1 MHEYIESYLYYSMYN
16 DETDKH
22 IKQIWEILFEQELSH
37 LHATLTLVR
46 KHENKDWYDVIPGGD
61 YPELISF
68 VPQKEYIRQILG
80 NTVCNTS
87 LYENYVSVTKLPSNA
102 NFFDY
107 QKRTIK
113 DVETMPSHIVIED
126 HIKNFNSD
134 YRLQDKE
141 HPVKALRDR
150 KSDNVNIGRMGS

>member
-1 MHEYIESYLYYSMYN
+1 M
-16 DETDKH
+16 
-22 IKQIWEILFEQELSH
+22 
-37 LHATLTLVR
+37 
-46 KHENKDWYDVIPGGD
+46 
-61 YPELISF
+61 
-68 VPQKEYIRQILG
+68 PQKEYIRQILG